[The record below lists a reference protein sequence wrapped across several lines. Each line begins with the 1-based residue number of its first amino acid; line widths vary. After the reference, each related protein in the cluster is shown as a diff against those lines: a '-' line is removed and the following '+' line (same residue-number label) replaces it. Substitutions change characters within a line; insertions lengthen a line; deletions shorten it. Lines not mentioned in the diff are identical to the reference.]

1 MTAPTPDR
9 SKYWEL
15 IEKIEAG
22 DITLSFSAF
31 KEFAE
36 SPQHFIRYKLREK
49 KQTDAMIFGS
59 MFHCL
64 VLEPE
69 EFDSRFAVAPKVDR
83 RTKAGKLEWEIFC
96 EANAGKDI
104 VKAVD
109 FELAQRMQEKVMQN
123 EASRFLVTRFDKK
136 EEGVQ
141 WEFGG
146 FKWRGYIDG
155 EGESIIGDL
164 KVMADA
170 KPRKVGYTIR
180 DMRYHWQPVFYRMA
194 PGRSHKIPF
203 ILAVDRNCNV
213 TCVEFSDAD
222 IRVAQDQ
229 IEWYLTKFHQC
240 IAMGDWHKSYDFYAG
255 RDGFYKASRL

>member
-1 MTAPTPDR
+1 MTAPTPDK

-15 IEKIEAG
+15 VEKIEAG
-22 DITLSFSAF
+22 DITLSFSSF
-31 KEFAE
+31 KEFAK
-36 SPQHFIRYKLREK
+36 SPRHFIRYKLKDK
-49 KQTDAMIFGS
+49 KQTDAMVFGS
-59 MFHCL
+59 MVHCSI
-64 VLEPE
+64 LEPD
-69 EFDSRFAVAPKVDR
+69 EFDKRYVVAPKVDR
-83 RTKAGKLEWEIFC
+83 RTKAGKMEYALFLEGVGDKEVVQ
-96 EANAGKDI
+96 AK
-104 VKAVD
+104 D
-109 FELAQRMQEKVMQN
+109 FEDAKRMGDAVRKN
-123 EASRFLVTRFDKK
+123 EPGRFLVDRMEEK
-136 EEGVQ
+136 EVGIT

-146 FKWRGYIDG
+146 FDWRGFIDG
-155 EGESIIGDL
+155 ENDHLLVDL
-164 KVMADA
+164 KTTADA
-170 KPRKVGYTIR
+170 TPRKLGWSIR
-180 DMRYHWQPVFYRMA
+180 DMRYHWQPAFYRMA